1 MSRLAQEIAEQPASI
16 GQLLERHL
24 SIMDA
29 LRSRLWPED
38 VRSVVIVARGSSDN
52 AARYAQYLF
61 GIQHRLPVAL
71 AAPSITS
78 IYDVE
83 LRLDGALVVGISQ
96 SGQSPDVV
104 GVLAAAKAQG
114 RPALA
119 ITNDA
124 ASPLAVA
131 ATDVLDLGVGPER
144 AVAATKTYTSS
155 LAALALVSAA
165 RATGSQRAR
174 LLAELEQLPQLAEDA
189 LRVPTVEAAELAASH
204 PHLLVAGR
212 GLNYSTAFEAA
223 LKIRELSGTVA
234 EAFSPPDL
242 LHGPIAAVAA
252 SAAALLVAPDEPS
265 AISHHELVHRLRE
278 RGTPVV
284 AITADKQLTQTADL
298 TIVLGS
304 QPAGW
309 LTPVTTIIPLQQLA
323 ATVAG
328 LRGRDPDAPE
338 GLTKVTRTH

>member
-1 MSRLAQEIAEQPASI
+1 MAEQPAAI
-16 GQLLERHL
+16 AQLLERHL
-24 SIMDA
+24 PTLDG
-29 LRSRLWPED
+29 LRSRLWRDD
-38 VRSVVIVARGSSDN
+38 VRSVVVVARGSSDN

-61 GIQHRLPVAL
+61 GIQHRLPVGL

-83 LRLDGALVVGISQ
+83 LRFDGALVIGISQ

-124 ASPLAVA
+124 SSPLAMA

-155 LAALALVSAA
+155 LTALALMSAA
-165 RATGSQRAR
+165 RATGSDRAR
-174 LLAELEQLPQLAEDA
+174 LVAELERLPQLADEA
-189 LRVPTVEAAELAASH
+189 LQLPTTEAAELVAAH

-234 EAFSPPDL
+234 EAYSPPDL

-265 AISHHELVHRLRE
+265 VISHHELVHRLRE
-278 RGTPVV
+278 RGTPVLAV
-284 AITADKQLTQTADL
+284 SGDRKLSNAADL
-298 TIVLGS
+298 TIELGA

-309 LTPVTTIIPLQQLA
+309 LTPVTSIMPLQQLA

-328 LRGRDPDAPE
+328 LRGRDPDAPA

>member
-1 MSRLAQEIAEQPASI
+1 VSRLAHEIAEQPAAI
-16 GQLLERHL
+16 DQLLGRQLPEL
-24 SIMDA
+24 DA
-29 LRSRLWPED
+29 LRSRLWPD
-38 VRSVVIVARGSSDN
+38 DIRYVVIVARGSSDN

-61 GIQHRLPVAL
+61 GLQHRLPVAL
-71 AAPSITS
+71 ATPSVTS

-83 LRLDGALVVGISQ
+83 LQLDGALVIGISQ

-104 GVLAAAKAQG
+104 GTLAAAKAQG

-119 ITNDA
+119 ITNDPD
-124 ASPLAVA
+124 SPLAEA
-131 ATDVLDLGVGPER
+131 ATDVLDLGVGSEQ

-155 LAALALVSAA
+155 LVALALVSAA
-165 RATGSQRAR
+165 RTTGSQRR
-174 LLAELEQLPQLAEDA
+174 QLLTELESLPELIDDA
-189 LRVPTVEAAELAASH
+189 LRISTTEAAELLASR

-223 LKIRELSGTVA
+223 LKIRELSGMIA

-252 SAAALLVAPDEPS
+252 PAAALLVAPDEPS
-265 AISHHELVHRLRE
+265 TVSHHELVHRLRE
-278 RGTPVV
+278 LDTPVIAV
-284 AITADKQLTQTADL
+284 SADPELVQLADL
-298 TIVLGS
+298 TIGLGR

-309 LTPVTTIIPLQQLA
+309 LTPVTTIVPLQRLA
-323 ATVAG
+323 AGMAG
-328 LRGRDPDAPE
+328 LRDRDPDAPV